1 MGLEHKIVLTVTEI
15 NEYIKTLMEN
25 DPMLGQVWLKGEISN
40 FKRHSSGHLY
50 LTLKD
55 GGGVLRAVM
64 FRGAAGNLLFEPK
77 DGMKVMVRCK
87 ISVYPAS
94 GNYQAYISEMEQDGV
109 GDLHAAFEAL
119 KQKLYAEGLFAPEHK
134 KPLPR
139 FPSRVGIVT
148 SPTGAALQDMKNVM
162 GRRFPYA
169 ALTIYPALVQGEG
182 AAEQVM
188 EGIRYFNSTKSA
200 DVIIIGRGGGSIED
214 LWAFNSEELARVIFD
229 SEIPIISAVGHEIDF
244 TISDFAAD
252 RRAPTPSAAAELA
265 VPDVV
270 EVRQR
275 LENAQRKLTALLKT
289 NIQAKQMRL
298 EQLSAQKVFARFA
311 DTLNERRLKID
322 DMMVAIHKDCKMGLQ
337 LRRQTL
343 AKWAAALEGY
353 SPLGI
358 MQRGYG
364 ILQDGQGNLVRKKD
378 DVKSGDTLTVTVT
391 DGKIQTQV
399 L

>member
-1 MGLEHKIVLTVTEI
+1 MENKIVLTITEI
-15 NEYIKTLMEN
+15 SEYIKNLMES

-119 KQKLYAEGLFAPEHK
+119 KQKLHAEGLFAPEHK
-134 KPLPR
+134 KPIPR

-169 ALTIYPALVQGEG
+169 TLAIYPALVQGDG

-188 EGIRYFNSTKSA
+188 EGIRYFNNTKSA

-214 LWAFNSEELARVIFD
+214 LWAFNSEELARVIYA

-265 VPDVV
+265 VPDVT

-275 LENAQRKLTALLKT
+275 LENAQRKLTALFQT
-289 NIQAKQMRL
+289 NIQKKQMRL

-322 DMMVAIHKDCKMGLQ
+322 EMMAAIHKDCKTGLQ

-353 SPLGI
+353 SPLGV

-364 ILQDGQGNLVRKKD
+364 ILQDEQGNLVRKKD

-391 DGKIQTQV
+391 DGKIRTQV

>member
-1 MGLEHKIVLTVTEI
+1 MENKVVLTVTEI
-15 NEYIKTLMEN
+15 NEYIKTLMEG

-55 GGGVLRAVM
+55 GGSVLRAVM

-94 GNYQAYISEMEQDGV
+94 GNYQAYIAEMEQDGV

-134 KPLPR
+134 KPIPR

-169 ALTIYPALVQGEG
+169 SLTIYPSLVQGEE
-182 AAEQVM
+182 AATQVM

-214 LWAFNSEELARVIFD
+214 LWAFNSEELARVIYD

-244 TISDFAAD
+244 TISDFVAD

-265 VPDVV
+265 VPEVT

-275 LENAQRKLTALLKT
+275 LENAQRKLTALF
-289 NIQAKQMRL
+289 QANVQTKQMRL
-298 EQLSAQKVFARFA
+298 EQLSAQKVFTRFA
-311 DTLNERRLKID
+311 DTLNDRRLKID
-322 DMMVAIHKDCKMGLQ
+322 DMMTMIQKDCKTGLQ

-343 AKWAAALEGY
+343 AKWAATLEGY

-364 ILQDGQGNLVRKKD
+364 ILQDKQGNLVRKKD
-378 DVKSGDTLTVTVT
+378 DVKSGDTMTVTVT

>member
-1 MGLEHKIVLTVTEI
+1 MENKVVLTVTEI
-15 NEYIKTLMEN
+15 NEYIKTLMEG

-55 GGGVLRAVM
+55 GGSVLRAVM

-94 GNYQAYISEMEQDGV
+94 GNYQAYIAEMEQDGV

-134 KPLPR
+134 KPIPR

-169 ALTIYPALVQGEG
+169 SLTIYPSLVQGEE
-182 AAEQVM
+182 AATQVM

-214 LWAFNSEELARVIFD
+214 LWAFNSEELARVIYD
-229 SEIPIISAVGHEIDF
+229 SDIPIISAVGHEIDF
-244 TISDFAAD
+244 TRPASPHPFGGRGVGGTGGDGGAAAAGKCAAKIDSIISSKCPDKTDAFGTAVCSKGIYAICGYVK
-252 RRAPTPSAAAELA
+252 RSAA
-265 VPDVV
+265 
-270 EVRQR
+270 Q
-275 LENAQRKLTALLKT
+275 N
-289 NIQAKQMRL
+289 
-298 EQLSAQKVFARFA
+298 
-311 DTLNERRLKID
+311 
-322 DMMVAIHKDCKMGLQ
+322 
-337 LRRQTL
+337 
-343 AKWAAALEGY
+343 
-353 SPLGI
+353 
-358 MQRGYG
+358 
-364 ILQDGQGNLVRKKD
+364 
-378 DVKSGDTLTVTVT
+378 
-391 DGKIQTQV
+391 
-399 L
+399 

>member
-1 MGLEHKIVLTVTEI
+1 MDNKAVLTVTEI
-15 NEYIKTLMEN
+15 NEYIKTLIEG
-25 DPMLGQVWLKGEISN
+25 DPMLGQVWIKGEISN

-55 GGGVLRAVM
+55 GESVLRAVM

-94 GNYQAYISEMEQDGV
+94 GNYQAYIAEMEQDGV

-119 KQKLYAEGLFAPEHK
+119 KQKLYAEGLFSQEHK

-148 SPTGAALQDMKNVM
+148 SPTGAALQDMKNVI

-169 ALTIYPALVQGEG
+169 AITVYPSLVQGEE
-182 AAEQVM
+182 AAAQIM
-188 EGIRYFNSTKSA
+188 QGIQYFNKTKSA
-200 DVIIIGRGGGSIED
+200 DVLIIGRGGGSIED
-214 LWAFNSEELARVIFD
+214 LWAFNSEELARVIYH

-244 TISDFAAD
+244 TISDFVAD

-265 VPDVV
+265 VPDVT

-275 LENAQRKLTALLKT
+275 LQNAQRKLTALLQT
-289 NIQAKQMRL
+289 NIQAKRMHFQ
-298 EQLSAQKVFARFA
+298 QLSVQKVFTRFA
-311 DTLNERRLKID
+311 DSLNERRLVVD
-322 DMMVAIHKDCKMGLQ
+322 DMMAKIQKDCGTGVRM
-337 LRRQTL
+337 RRQTL

-353 SPLGI
+353 SPLHTL
-358 MQRGYG
+358 QRGYG
-364 ILQDGQGNLVRKKD
+364 IIQDEQGNLIRKKA
-378 DVKSGDTLTVTVT
+378 DVKQGERLDITVT

>member
-1 MGLEHKIVLTVTEI
+1 MENKVVLTVTEI
-15 NEYIKTLMEN
+15 NEYIKTLMEG

-55 GGGVLRAVM
+55 GGSVLRAVM

-94 GNYQAYISEMEQDGV
+94 GNYQAYIAEMEQDGV

-134 KPLPR
+134 KPIPR

-169 ALTIYPALVQGEG
+169 SLTIYPSLVQGEE
-182 AAEQVM
+182 AATQVM

-214 LWAFNSEELARVIFD
+214 LWAFNSEELARVIYD
-229 SEIPIISAVGHEIDF
+229 SDIPIISAVGHEIDF
-244 TISDFAAD
+244 TISDFVAD

-265 VPDVV
+265 VPEVT

-275 LENAQRKLTALLKT
+275 LENAQRKLTALF
-289 NIQAKQMRL
+289 QANVQTKQMRL
-298 EQLSAQKVFARFA
+298 EQLSAQKVFTRFA
-311 DTLNERRLKID
+311 DTLNDRRLKID
-322 DMMVAIHKDCKMGLQ
+322 DMMTMIQKDCKTGLQ

-343 AKWAAALEGY
+343 AKWAATLEGY

-364 ILQDGQGNLVRKKD
+364 ILQDKQGNLVRKKD
-378 DVKSGDTLTVTVT
+378 DVKSGDTMTVTVT

>member
-1 MGLEHKIVLTVTEI
+1 MENKVVLTVTEI
-15 NEYIKTLMEN
+15 NEYIKTLMEG

-55 GGGVLRAVM
+55 GGSVLRAVM

-94 GNYQAYISEMEQDGV
+94 GNYQAYIAEMEQDGV
-109 GDLHAAFEAL
+109 GDLHAAFEEL

-134 KPLPR
+134 KPIPR

-162 GRRFPYA
+162 GRRFPYTS
-169 ALTIYPALVQGEG
+169 LVIYPSLVQGEE
-182 AAEQVM
+182 AATQVM

-214 LWAFNSEELARVIFD
+214 LWAFNSEELARVIYD
-229 SEIPIISAVGHEIDF
+229 SDIPIISAVGHEIDF
-244 TISDFAAD
+244 TISDFVAD

-265 VPDVV
+265 VPEVT

-275 LENAQRKLTALLKT
+275 LENAQRKLTALF
-289 NIQAKQMRL
+289 QANVQTKQMRL
-298 EQLSAQKVFARFA
+298 EQLSAQKVFTRFA
-311 DTLNERRLKID
+311 DTLNDRRLKID
-322 DMMVAIHKDCKMGLQ
+322 DMMTMIQKDCKTGLQ

-364 ILQDGQGNLVRKKD
+364 ILQDKQGNLVRKKD
-378 DVKSGDTLTVTVT
+378 DVKSGDTMTVTVT